1 MPPGYAPVQTRYPP
15 FSAHLPV
22 LGVAIDWLFESS
34 EVGITRWRCSEGSP
48 TLSREKEQHHFVISF
63 LHAGSFRVATPRG
76 TATMDSNFVLFMNPH
91 EPYRTCHPQSCGDFG
106 STLVL
111 SPEFIRELLAA
122 HIPRVLDVGAAR
134 FPILTRAISNQS
146 YLTQRVLIT
155 CLERRAPD
163 SLAVEETCLRA
174 AGLLVREM
182 ARSGESGSAATPAR
196 SSGCAGR
203 RAQVE
208 AVRDILNRRFRE
220 SVLLRDLARA
230 VGCSPY
236 HLCRTFRRGTTLPV
250 HRY

>member
-1 MPPGYAPVQTRYPP
+1 
-15 FSAHLPV
+15 
-22 LGVAIDWLFESS
+22 
-34 EVGITRWRCSEGSP
+34 
-48 TLSREKEQHHFVISF
+48 
-63 LHAGSFRVATPRG
+63 
-76 TATMDSNFVLFMNPH
+76 MDSNFVLFMNPH

-182 ARSGESGSAATPAR
+182 ARSGESGSAATP
-196 SSGCAGR
+196 SWAG
-203 RAQVE
+203 ACG
-208 AVRDILNRRFRE
+208 A
-220 SVLLRDLARA
+220 A
-230 VGCSPY
+230 
-236 HLCRTFRRGTTLPV
+236 T
-250 HRY
+250 